1 MKDAADQVLHILMI
15 EDSEDDALLIMR
27 TLKKG
32 GYKPDV
38 RRVETAATL
47 LQALHEKSWDIILCD
62 YHLPDFNAPAAI
74 SLLSESGL
82 DIPLIIVSGVIG
94 EERAADCMRLGAR
107 DYVMKDNLSRLC
119 PAISRELSQA
129 RLRAEHFQAA
139 AFVRIRAALLDY
151 EVTHTLEELLVK
163 TLDEIEEL
171 TQSPI
176 GFYHFVL
183 ADQKTLC
190 LGAWSTRTSR
200 DFCKAEGR
208 GMHYGI
214 DQAGVWV
221 DCVRERK
228 PVIHNNYTALP
239 HRKGLPDGHAA
250 VVRELVVPI
259 MRGERIVAILGVGN
273 KPQDYTERDVEI
285 VAYLADVAWAI
296 TEHKR
301 AAEALAKSEQKYR
314 TLFSEIRE
322 GFGLHEMICDDQGRP
337 LDYRFLD
344 INPAFEKLTGLK
356 AADILGK
363 TILQVLPQT
372 ETLWIERYG
381 KVAATGEPASF
392 ESYSGELNR
401 TYQISAFCPQKG
413 QFAVLF
419 TDITERKKM
428 EERLL
433 QSQKMEAIGT
443 LAGGIAH
450 DFNNILGAIIGYADM
465 AADDLPE
472 ESRSHECITQILRAG
487 DRARNLIAQIL
498 AFSRRH
504 DAERKPLAVVPA
516 IKEIIKLLRAALPS
530 TIRIQQNLQINDAV
544 ILGDV
549 TQLHQILMN
558 LCANAEH
565 AMREKGGTL
574 SIGLRRIA
582 VSEKGF
588 LPDESLEDGDYLE
601 LQVAD
606 TGCGIEDS
614 IHDMIF
620 DPFFT
625 TKKTGEGTGMGL
637 AVVHGIV
644 KSYAGSIR
652 LTSQMNVGT
661 SFFIYLPLIPEKS
674 ATLTNDQARVPALGG
689 KERILLVDDQED
701 LLKMMSTSL
710 SRLGYSVTA
719 LRSSLAAL
727 ALFQVD
733 PSAFDLVITDQTM
746 PDLTG
751 AEMAKQILGIRPDMP
766 IILCTGFSATT
777 SPEQAGLI
785 GIREYVMKPVK
796 IREFTRLIRKVLEE
810 DKSGHELNEN
820 G

>member
-1 MKDAADQVLHILMI
+1 MTDAADQVLHILMI

-47 LQALHEKSWDIILCD
+47 SQALHEKSWDIILCD
-62 YHLPDFNAPAAI
+62 YNLPDFNAPAAI
-74 SLLSESGL
+74 TLLSESGL
-82 DIPLIIVSGVIG
+82 DIPLIIVSGVVG

-119 PAISRELSQA
+119 PAIFREIEEA
-129 RLRAEHFQAA
+129 RLRAEH
-139 AFVRIRAALLDY
+139 
-151 EVTHTLEELLVK
+151 
-163 TLDEIEEL
+163 
-171 TQSPI
+171 
-176 GFYHFVL
+176 
-183 ADQKTLC
+183 
-190 LGAWSTRTSR
+190 W
-200 DFCKAEGR
+200 
-208 GMHYGI
+208 
-214 DQAGVWV
+214 
-221 DCVRERK
+221 
-228 PVIHNNYTALP
+228 
-239 HRKGLPDGHAA
+239 
-250 VVRELVVPI
+250 
-259 MRGERIVAILGVGN
+259 
-273 KPQDYTERDVEI
+273 
-285 VAYLADVAWAI
+285 
-296 TEHKR
+296 R

-322 GFGLHEMICDDQGRP
+322 GFGLHEMIYDEKGRP
-337 LDYRFLD
+337 VDYRFLD
-344 INPAFEKLTGLK
+344 VNPAFEKLTGLS
-356 AADILGK
+356 AAAILGK
-363 TILQVLPQT
+363 TVLQVLPQT
-372 ETLWIERYG
+372 EALWIERYG
-381 KVAATGEPASF
+381 KVAETGEPASF

-401 TYQISAFCPQKG
+401 TYQISAFCPQKS

-419 TDITERKKM
+419 TDITARKKM
-428 EERLL
+428 EERLH

-472 ESRSHECITQILRAG
+472 ESRSHECITQILKAG
-487 DRARNLIAQIL
+487 DRARNLVAQIL

-516 IKEIIKLLRAALPS
+516 VKEIIKLLRATLPS
-530 TIRIQQNLQINDAV
+530 TIRIEQNLQSKDAV

-588 LPDESLEDGDYLE
+588 LPDESLEDGEYLE

-614 IHDMIF
+614 IRDLIF

-689 KERILLVDDQED
+689 KERILLVEDQED
-701 LLKMMSTSL
+701 LLKMMCTSL
-710 SRLGYSVTA
+710 SRLGYTA
-719 LRSSLAAL
+719 TAMQSSLAAL

-751 AEMAKQILGIRPDMP
+751 AEMAKQMLGIRPDMP
-766 IILCTGFSATT
+766 IILCTGYSAAT
-777 SPEQAGLI
+777 SPEQAALI